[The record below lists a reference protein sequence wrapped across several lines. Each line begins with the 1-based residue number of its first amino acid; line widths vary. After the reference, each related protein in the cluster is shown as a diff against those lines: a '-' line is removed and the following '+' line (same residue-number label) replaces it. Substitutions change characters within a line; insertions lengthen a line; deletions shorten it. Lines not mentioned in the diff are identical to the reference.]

1 MIATFFKAGFS
12 SKSQSYNITEGFEFR
27 SYKLCQLWE
36 ACYQHLF
43 IIGLIN
49 LYRTSK
55 HINQF
60 DHLVIFFFFLGLMS
74 WIIYYNIKLWVNIAN
89 KQFNLKDEV
98 ATLRLMC
105 PLNYSIFC
113 LLYL

>member
-1 MIATFFKAGFS
+1 MIATFFKARFS

-49 LYRTSK
+49 LYKTGK

-60 DHLVIFFFFLGLMS
+60 GSSCNFFFHFS
-74 WIIYYNIKLWVNIAN
+74 VNVMDHI
-89 KQFNLKDEV
+89 L
-98 ATLRLMC
+98 
-105 PLNYSIFC
+105 
-113 LLYL
+113 